1 MGCLCCFRLRYE
13 SLGCDEGDDLE
24 AAGVEHDVSKGA
36 RGLLSSLRTCDG
48 ELLCA
53 SGLGLGEV
61 AGPEL
66 SEVETPLAISG
77 EASSGFAMRRPPS
90 EPDKSRS
97 PVMIELIH
105 AKQQGLSA
113 YIFFFCLLDDL
124 AASALR
130 SLAQEDSWK

>member
-24 AAGVEHDVSKGA
+24 GADDEDDVSKGV

-53 SGLGLGEV
+53 SGLGLEEV
-61 AGPEL
+61 AGAEL
-66 SEVETPLAISG
+66 SEVEAPLARSG

-97 PVMIELIH
+97 PFMIELIH

-113 YIFFFCLLDDL
+113 CRFFFCLLEDL
-124 AASALR
+124 ADSAPKWVG
-130 SLAQEDSWK
+130 QEDSWK